1 MSRLRATTVLLFL
14 AAGSLAVSTAST
26 GRAAELALWPVDP
39 LVKVFRDAQPSAGD
53 AQRITLRAAR
63 NEYEPA
69 QVAVRAG
76 VPLDNLRVELTPLAE
91 VDGGA
96 SIGGEN
102 LAWNFVGY
110 IPVVKN
116 TPHSERLQVR
126 AAPCEIPDPLLE
138 TRSMN
143 LPADTTQPIWITVRV
158 PGEVPPGRYR
168 GEVAVVTGNARAALP
183 IELVVD
189 PFTLPS
195 RRHLLVTNWF
205 SATRIARFHGVEPWT
220 EPFWKLL
227 ARYAE
232 DLAAHR
238 QNVVLTPWTL
248 IDVTRSEGKL
258 RFDYD
263 RFDRYVALF
272 EAAGAADRIELSHV
286 GHFGPGGWSG
296 REIVLSKVSVA
307 DAAGGQRQ
315 SLDFDHGLAPLLADL
330 QRHLDQR
337 GWLDK
342 AMIHI
347 ADEPSINNIES
358 WRAASARVH
367 RAAPRLRR
375 IDAIETIDF
384 SGRLEVWVPKL
395 SHLDRWRSAYQ
406 ARRGDGEFWYYICCH
421 PLGNVYPNRF
431 LDDPTSCVRVLHWI
445 NFADDLAGYLH
456 WGLAAWGDDPF
467 GPPSD
472 RLPPGDTHVI
482 YPGKDGPLD
491 SIRWEIQRESIED
504 FEYLHLLGEKTAALK
519 RQLGDVADWLDPQRR
534 AKELCRRV
542 VPDIADTQRD
552 PAKIMAARKAVAEEI
567 IALNRPPLL
576 VVQTEPPAGSTLVE
590 GPINVEVRGITLP
603 GAVVTVNG
611 RRIDVRPSGYF
622 ASTTRPA
629 GEDHQVVVEVEQA
642 GKKKVAARRFRIRD

>member
-1 MSRLRATTVLLFL
+1 M
-14 AAGSLAVSTAST
+14 
-26 GRAAELALWPVDP
+26 
-39 LVKVFRDAQPSAGD
+39 
-53 AQRITLRAAR
+53 
-63 NEYEPA
+63 
-69 QVAVRAG
+69 
-76 VPLDNLRVELTPLAE
+76 
-91 VDGGA
+91 
-96 SIGGEN
+96 
-102 LAWNFVGY
+102 
-110 IPVVKN
+110 
-116 TPHSERLQVR
+116 
-126 AAPCEIPDPLLE
+126 
-138 TRSMN
+138 
-143 LPADTTQPIWITVRV
+143 
-158 PGEVPPGRYR
+158 
-168 GEVAVVTGNARAALP
+168 
-183 IELVVD
+183 
-189 PFTLPS
+189 
-195 RRHLLVTNWF
+195 
-205 SATRIARFHGVEPWT
+205 
-220 EPFWKLL
+220 
-227 ARYAE
+227 
-232 DLAAHR
+232 
-238 QNVVLTPWTL
+238 
-248 IDVTRSEGKL
+248 
-258 RFDYD
+258 
-263 RFDRYVALF
+263 
-272 EAAGAADRIELSHV
+272 
-286 GHFGPGGWSG
+286 
-296 REIVLSKVSVA
+296 
-307 DAAGGQRQ
+307 
-315 SLDFDHGLAPLLADL
+315 

-337 GWLDK
+337 GWLGK

-358 WRAASARVH
+358 WRAVSARVH